1 MGVWLLSLRSRLSFM
16 FPSPASP
23 EAAPLPLATRLWQRA
38 PGPLLATPVLVLLL
52 AGFLAPLILVV
63 TYSFMPPHTFSLT
76 QTPTLDNYRNVFG
89 STYYVSF
96 GWSVL
101 LAALTTVLL
110 LIVSWP
116 IAYGLTRSFRKPM
129 VLTLLLVLPLF
140 ISENVRL
147 FGWVLT
153 LSNHGVLD
161 GTARALFD
169 IELPMPLYNIPIVLF
184 GMAFIFLPF
193 MLFPMALGI
202 SMIPESCREAAYDLG
217 ATRFQVLREVEIP
230 LAMPGIAIGSLL
242 TFVLALGS
250 ISEAKLLG
258 GQSVI
263 MIAHE
268 IETAFTYAQNW
279 PLGAALATLL
289 ILLTAVLVIA
299 LLARLDMERL
309 LGRGR

>member
-1 MGVWLLSLRSRLSFM
+1 M
-16 FPSPASP
+16 
-23 EAAPLPLATRLWQRA
+23 
-38 PGPLLATPVLVLLL
+38 PVFVLLL

-76 QTPTLDNYRNVFG
+76 QMPTLDNYRNVFS
-89 STYYVSF
+89 STYYVSL

-101 LAALTTVLL
+101 LAALTTLL
-110 LIVSWP
+110 LLVISWP
-116 IAYGLTRSFRKPM
+116 IAYGLTRSFSKPM

-169 IELPMPLYNIPIVLF
+169 IELPMPLYNVPIVLF

-289 ILLTAVLVIA
+289 ILLTAGLVIA
-299 LLARLDMERL
+299 LLVRLDMERL

>member
-1 MGVWLLSLRSRLSFM
+1 MLKTNNLRALRALTVVSPQAVPLAPRIWRRFSGLLLSM
-16 FPSPASP
+16 
-23 EAAPLPLATRLWQRA
+23 
-38 PGPLLATPVLVLLL
+38 PVVILLL

-63 TYSFMPPHTFSLT
+63 MYSLIPPHTFDLSQSL
-76 QTPTLDNYRNVFG
+76 TLDNYRNIFAD
-89 STYYVSF
+89 TYYISF
-96 GWSVL
+96 LWS
-101 LAALTTVLL
+101 LALALMTTVLL
-110 LIVSWP
+110 MLISWP
-116 IAYGLTRSFRKPM
+116 IAYALTRSFNRPM
-129 VLTLLLVLPLF
+129 VLTLLLILPLF

-153 LSNHGVLD
+153 LSSHGILD
-161 GTARALFD
+161 GSLRSLLD
-169 IELPMPLYNIPIVLF
+169 ISLPMPLYNIPIVLF
-184 GMAFIFLPF
+184 GMVYIFLPF
-193 MLFPMALGI
+193 MLFPMGLGI

-217 ATRFQVLREVEIP
+217 ATRWQVLREVEIP
-230 LAMPGIAIGSLL
+230 LAMPGILIGALL

-263 MIAHE
+263 MVAHE

-289 ILLTAVLVIA
+289 ILITGVLVI
-299 LLARLDMERL
+299 LLLRRLDMERL

>member
-1 MGVWLLSLRSRLSFM
+1 MSAWLPSSRSRIVPV
-16 FPSPASP
+16 FPSPAAP
-23 EAAPLPLATRLWQRA
+23 TVAPAPLAARLWQRA
-38 PGPLLATPVLVLLL
+38 SGPLLAMPVLVLLL
-52 AGFLAPLILVV
+52 AGFLGPLILVV

-76 QTPTLDNYRNVFG
+76 QMPTLDNYRNIFG
-89 STYYVSF
+89 NTYYVSF

-101 LAALTTVLL
+101 LAALTTALL
-110 LIVSWP
+110 LVVSWP

-230 LAMPGIAIGSLL
+230 LAMPGITIGSLL

-289 ILLTAVLVIA
+289 ILLTAALVIA

>member
-1 MGVWLLSLRSRLSFM
+1 VSVWLLSLRSRLSFM
-16 FPSPASP
+16 FPP
-23 EAAPLPLATRLWQRA
+23 EAAPPPLATRLWQRA
-38 PGPLLATPVLVLLL
+38 PGPLLATPVLLLLL

-76 QTPTLDNYRNVFG
+76 QTPTLDNYRNVFS

-101 LAALTTVLL
+101 LAALTTSLL

-161 GTARALFD
+161 GTARTLFD

-289 ILLTAVLVIA
+289 ILLTAALVIA